1 MATGFGA
8 AGKGPRAMAKAR
20 YAKVSLIAGFFL
32 LAAIL
37 LFFGSGNLARL
48 GLPVVVVVVF
58 SIKTIVEHLEREG
71 NRLKK
76 RAKQA
81 QKGAAAEER
90 VSDRLSGLPEEYR
103 YFNAVD
109 FDGFDIDHVVL
120 GPGGIFLVETK
131 SHGGR
136 ISANGDE
143 LLLNGVKPHKNFL
156 AQAWRQ
162 TKELEGFL
170 WRLTSREWK
179 VEPILCFTNAYVE
192 VRRLVKGVNV
202 VRLGYLNKFLL
213 CRPKCLSVEDIELLS
228 RVLSNWLTRHDR
240 QKANYIH
247 HVQKHY

>member
-8 AGKGPRAMAKAR
+8 AGKGPRTMAKAR
-20 YAKVSLIAGFFL
+20 HTKVSLIAGFFL

-37 LFFGSGNLARL
+37 LIFGSGRLAKL
-48 GLPVVVVVVF
+48 GLPAVIVVVF
-58 SIKTIVEHLEREG
+58 FIKTIVEHLEKEG

-90 VSDRLSGLPEEYR
+90 VSDWPSGLPEEYR
-103 YFNAVD
+103 YFNSVG
-109 FDGFDIDHVVL
+109 FDGFDIDHVVV

-131 SHGGR
+131 SHGGK

-143 LLLNGVKPHKNFL
+143 LLLNGAKPHKNFL

-162 TKELEGFL
+162 TKDLEGFL

-179 VEPILCFTNAYVE
+179 AEPILCFTNAYVE
-192 VRRLVKGVNV
+192 VRRPVKGVNV
-202 VRLGYLNKFLL
+202 VRIGYLNKFLL
-213 CRPKCLSVEDIELLS
+213 RRPKYLSAEDIEHLS
-228 RVLSNWLTRHDR
+228 RVLSSWLTRHDR
-240 QKANYIH
+240 QKSN
-247 HVQKHY
+247 